1 MKKLVYIYSISTKFT
16 EIIKPAITHTSLQ
29 FTTSAT
35 EPTSTDLDEDVEDTM
50 LLIIQDKDLLRHSV
64 GSSSRTGLH
73 VLDLIDRGS
82 LESNLEI
89 YNRLL
94 KKCTQLRKLKVGKV
108 VHTHILGSKFKSDL
122 FLQNTVLNMY
132 AKCGSLADAQKTFDK
147 MPYKD
152 MVTWTALI
160 TAYAQNDKPE
170 EAITLFP
177 RMVLMGLKPNQFT
190 FASLL
195 KACGAAPGNRQGR
208 QVHAFCIKYGF
219 DLDVYVGSSLLD
231 MYARHDDISEA
242 HLVFDGLHSKNEVS
256 WNALIACYA
265 RKGEGEDALKLFW
278 EMQRA
283 NFKPTHF
290 TYSSV
295 FSACAC
301 IGALEQGKWIH
312 AHMIKSGEKL
322 IAFVGNTLLDMYA
335 KSGSVEDA
343 RKVFNR
349 LDKSDVVTWNT
360 ILTACAQHGLGK
372 ETIQRFEEM
381 LMRGIKPN
389 EISFLCVL
397 NACSHGGL
405 LSEGQHYFELMKDY
419 KVEPRV
425 DHYVTIVDLLGRAG
439 HLEKAERFIRE
450 MPIEPAAAI
459 WGALLGACRMHGNM
473 ELGKIAA
480 ERVFE
485 LDPHDSGPHVIL
497 ANIYASQGRWK
508 EAAMVRKMM
517 KESGVKKEPACSWVE
532 IENLFHMFV
541 ANDDS
546 HPQIEKIHKMWETVY
561 EKIKAVGYVPDTSNV
576 LLCVDDQEREVKLQ
590 YHSEKLA
597 LAFALLNTSP
607 SSTIRIKKNI
617 RICSDC
623 HSAIKLVSKVMER
636 KIVVRDK
643 NRFHHFSHGS
653 CSCGDYW

>member
-1 MKKLVYIYSISTKFT
+1 MKRLAYISPLFTKFNQ
-16 EIIKPAITHTSLQ
+16 IIKPTITLASFQ
-29 FTTSAT
+29 FSISAA
-35 EPTSTDLDEDVEDTM
+35 EPTLTDLDEDVEDTM
-50 LLIIQDKDLLRHSV
+50 LLIIQDKDLLRRSV
-64 GSSSRTGLH
+64 CSRSKTGLH
-73 VLDLIDRGS
+73 VLDVIVQGS
-82 LESNLEI
+82 LEANLEI

-94 KKCTQLRKLKVGKV
+94 KKCTELRKLKEGKV
-108 VHTHILGSKFKSDL
+108 IHTHILSSKFKSDI
-122 FLQNTVLNMY
+122 FLQNTILNMY
-132 AKCGSLADAQKTFDK
+132 AKCGSLTDAQKTFDN
-147 MPYKD
+147 MHYKD
-152 MVTWTALI
+152 LVTWTALI
-160 TAYAQNDKPE
+160 TGYAQNDKPE
-170 EAITLFP
+170 EAIMLFP
-177 RMVLMGLKPNQFT
+177 KMLSVGVKPNQFT

-195 KACGAAPGNRQGR
+195 KACGAAPGNIEGR
-208 QVHAFCIKYGF
+208 QVHAFCIKCSF

-242 HLVFDGLHSKNEVS
+242 HFVFDGLVSKNEVS
-256 WNALIACYA
+256 WNALIGCHA
-265 RKGEGEDALKLFW
+265 RKGEGEDALKLFL

-283 NFKPTHF
+283 NFQPTRF

-295 FSACAC
+295 FSACAS

-343 RKVFNR
+343 RKVFDR

-372 ETIQRFEEM
+372 ETIQ
-381 LMRGIKPN
+381 
-389 EISFLCVL
+389 
-397 NACSHGGL
+397 SHGGL
-405 LSEGQHYFELMKDY
+405 LSEGQHYFELMKEY

-439 HLEKAERFIRE
+439 HLEKAEGFIRN
-450 MPIEPAAAI
+450 MPIEPAAAV
-459 WGALLGACRMHGNM
+459 WGALLGACRMHRSM

-480 ERVFE
+480 EHVFV
-485 LDPHDSGPHVIL
+485 LDPYDSGPHVIL

-508 EAAMVRKMM
+508 EAAM
-517 KESGVKKEPACSWVE
+517 
-532 IENLFHMFV
+532 
-541 ANDDS
+541 
-546 HPQIEKIHKMWETVY
+546 
-561 EKIKAVGYVPDTSNV
+561 
-576 LLCVDDQEREVKLQ
+576 EREVKLQ

-597 LAFALLNTSP
+597 LAFALLYTSP

-643 NRFHHFSHGS
+643 NRFHHFSQGS